1 MSYSGFNMMGVV
13 DDKEMQK
20 SLRELAIFQKKD
32 VNEITQQW
40 AGTLGRY
47 LASWTKPIPGSLKL
61 DKKSEWKAVA
71 GIEKGIRW
79 VYQPKEMFFRQN
91 RNVKLPN
98 QKGREINAMA
108 WIKRLLKA
116 GKTTEASDVLKR
128 INNYENAEFI
138 TFDGGK
144 AHKKSRAENGQVR
157 ERKIILDSPKLKNYI
172 AKKRKMA
179 GFTKAAWI
187 NAAFQITGKVPPK
200 VGKWVHR
207 HTASP
212 GRGTFSIQ
220 GPIGKATLSSRLPW
234 ASDTLSEA
242 NAFREFSE
250 SFRQAMDKAI
260 DYHLKKEQ
268 RKK

>member
-47 LASWTKPIPGSLKL
+47 LASWTKPMAGSLKI

-79 VYQPKEMFFRQN
+79 VYQPKEMFFQRN

-98 QKGREINAMA
+98 QKGREINAVA
-108 WIKRLLKA
+108 WIKRLLKK
-116 GKTTEASDVLKR
+116 GEQTEASMVARR
-128 INNYENAEFI
+128 INEYQNATFSN
-138 TFDGGK
+138 FDGGK
-144 AHKKSRAENGQVR
+144 AHKKSRLDKTQER
-157 ERKIILDSPKLKNYI
+157 ERIIVLDSPNLKKYI

-200 VGKWVHR
+200 VGKWVHQ

-234 ASDTLSEA
+234 ASDTIYEDR
-242 NAFREFSE
+242 AFLEFSA